1 MPSAT
6 ETESE
11 ACPVMHGSVM
21 LSSGFIKPHRPP
33 YCRSVKKAVAPTG
46 QDLVDIALMA
56 YIIDDAVARGVKLAF
71 KCDSQLYNAQI
82 GRQMTAGLRH
92 RVHDELAQRRTQH
105 AECVVRQ
112 SRKSAGLLILF
123 KIPYRFA

>member
-1 MPSAT
+1 
-6 ETESE
+6 
-11 ACPVMHGSVM
+11 M

-33 YCRSVKKAVAPTG
+33 YWRSVSKRSRRPG
-46 QDLVDIALMA
+46 QDLVDIALMT
-56 YIIDDAVARGVKLAF
+56 YIVDDAVARGVKLAF

-112 SRKSAGLLILF
+112 SAQISRTAYIV
-123 KIPYRFA
+123 

>member
-1 MPSAT
+1 M
-6 ETESE
+6 
-11 ACPVMHGSVM
+11 
-21 LSSGFIKPHRPP
+21 
-33 YCRSVKKAVAPTG
+33 
-46 QDLVDIALMA
+46 DIALMT
-56 YIIDDAVARGVKLAF
+56 YIVDDAVARGVKLAF

-112 SRKSAGLLILF
+112 SAQISRTAYIV
-123 KIPYRFA
+123 

>member
-33 YCRSVKKAVAPTG
+33 YCRSVSSGRATG

-56 YIIDDAVARGVKLAF
+56 YIVDDAVA
-71 KCDSQLYNAQI
+71 
-82 GRQMTAGLRH
+82 
-92 RVHDELAQRRTQH
+92 
-105 AECVVRQ
+105 
-112 SRKSAGLLILF
+112 
-123 KIPYRFA
+123 